1 MLHFKNDKVGFHA
14 RVTVLHGS
22 VAKFRAGNLLNSR
35 FDIQPLFS
43 ILLPHFDNQSILQSG
58 PLVACRDRAQRTN
71 FLSGSVL
78 FCWRFVLV
86 FCGLRLFTSSLFRGW
101 CRDGGFALLDIVG

>member
-14 RVTVLHGS
+14 RVTVLHGG

-43 ILLPHFDNQSILQSG
+43 ILLPHFDN
-58 PLVACRDRAQRTN
+58 
-71 FLSGSVL
+71 
-78 FCWRFVLV
+78 
-86 FCGLRLFTSSLFRGW
+86 
-101 CRDGGFALLDIVG
+101 